1 MKNQKIILIAS
12 EGTNVGKSHLAR
24 LIKRSTKDCSIL
36 SFADPLKESCDKEF
50 RSLYPFTS
58 KTFSQYY
65 SKREYKDE
73 IISKVDINIIDKIG
87 AFTFR
92 EFLIK
97 ISDFY
102 KARYGFDFFIKKSVA
117 RSLEVSNSLVVFDD
131 FRLPFEYD
139 FLESEYGKDNILT
152 VLLDKVNKKGS
163 EINSYEG
170 VLKDF
175 KFDIEFTYTENYDNL
190 EGLLAL
196 IGEFIYD

>member
-12 EGTNVGKSHLAR
+12 EGTNVGKSHLAK
-24 LIKRSTKDCSIL
+24 LIKRSAKDCSIL
-36 SFADPLKESCDKEF
+36 SFADPLKEICDKEF
-50 RSLYPFTS
+50 RSLYPFTPN
-58 KTFSQYY
+58 TFSQYY

-73 IISKVDINIIDKIG
+73 IISKVDINIIDRIG
-87 AFTFR
+87 SFTFR

-117 RSLEVSNSLVVFDD
+117 RSLEISNSLVVFDD

-163 EINSYEG
+163 ETNSYEG
-170 VLKDF
+170 ALKDF

-190 EGLLAL
+190 ESLLSL

>member
-24 LIKRSTKDCSIL
+24 LIKRSAKDCSIL

-50 RSLYPFTS
+50 RSLYPFTT

-73 IISKVDINIIDKIG
+73 IISKVDINITDKIG

-139 FLESEYGKDNILT
+139 FLESE
-152 VLLDKVNKKGS
+152 
-163 EINSYEG
+163 
-170 VLKDF
+170 
-175 KFDIEFTYTENYDNL
+175 
-190 EGLLAL
+190 
-196 IGEFIYD
+196 